1 MPRVPCVFFVPSN
14 AGTWHGERVSTSL
27 FPRSV
32 RGRVSM
38 KDSHRRELM
47 RVANVSD
54 FQLQDLTRPD
64 PQRFMTHMSAFV
76 NMYRFH
82 SSRIKVFD
90 AFSVDVGDA
99 ETERDNLADRIDAA
113 QEQISRI
120 VCVSLSFV
128 TDPARHGIVMSPR

>member
-1 MPRVPCVFFVPSN
+1 
-14 AGTWHGERVSTSL
+14 
-27 FPRSV
+27 
-32 RGRVSM
+32 M

-128 TDPARHGIVMSPR
+128 TDPARHGIEMSPR

>member
-1 MPRVPCVFFVPSN
+1 
-14 AGTWHGERVSTSL
+14 
-27 FPRSV
+27 
-32 RGRVSM
+32 M

-99 ETERDNLADRIDAA
+99 ETERQPGRPHRCSAGTNQPDRV
-113 QEQISRI
+113 R
-120 VCVSLSFV
+120 VSLV
-128 TDPARHGIVMSPR
+128 CD